1 MQFEQLEY
9 FIEVVKAGSI
19 NAASK
24 NVYISQQNLN
34 KSLHSLEHELGF
46 EILNRTHRGV
56 SLTEEGEVFFNAAQ
70 SIVARFEQMREQVRR
85 MKTAKDEALRGRMN
99 IHISPMLSISLLP
112 MVYVDYMN
120 AFPEVQVYCQE
131 KYRDDIIREVSANS
145 GDVGFIL
152 VPNTIDVFFENIPEN
167 VHMELLNTYPIYMA
181 MSPRHPLASQ
191 RSLSLQ
197 SVSKYPLIVYEA
209 GGFKG
214 IHAFQK
220 MEDMRVALSTNNY
233 FICEDLLREG
243 ESLMYSYPKYVGKR
257 VFSDFVHLPVNAKNV
272 HFEMYMVYNDN
283 ANNHERQ
290 LINSFSMIFQ
300 QYL

>member
-34 KSLHSLEHELGF
+34 KSLHSLENELGF

-120 AFPEVQVYCQE
+120 AFPEVQVSCQE
-131 KYRDDIIREVSANS
+131 KYRDDIIREVSVNS

>member
-34 KSLHSLEHELGF
+34 KSLHSLENELGF

-131 KYRDDIIREVSANS
+131 KYRDDIIREVSVNS

-290 LINSFSMIFQ
+290 LINSFSMVFQ